1 MACVCDIMGCMQVA
15 MLQSS
20 FPQQFEFGYSARS
33 CTTMGWA
40 NPTRKSW
47 IKYWGKWIRQW
58 QNPLPSEAGGL
69 AWTGGWLWPETRLH
83 TFIVDVA
90 SGEGVWDGDPTPVQ
104 RSKALRR
111 HHTRKAGSIKGRLH
125 FSDSCKADGK
135 PYVVMNKKG
144 SKCQHPMHINGGKCC
159 VCPDSECG
167 VCDGSAS
174 AVSSLPVGH
183 LYGLHGA
190 KAGTVGV
197 RVFGDITNTA
207 GPLETNRNWFNE
219 DTTRTWRT
227 NPNWFNEV

>member
-1 MACVCDIMGCMQVA
+1 MR
-15 MLQSS
+15 QSV
-20 FPQQFEFGYSARS
+20 FPKQFEFGYSARS

-58 QNPLPSEAGGL
+58 ENPYPSEAGGL

-83 TFIVDVA
+83 TFTVDVA
-90 SGEGVWDGDPTPVQ
+90 SGDGVWDGDPTPVQ

-111 HHTRKAGSIKGRLH
+111 HHTRKGGSIKGRLH
-125 FSDSCKADGK
+125 FADSCQSRWQTICCDEQERVQVANI
-135 PYVVMNKKG
+135 PRTSTVARVVYVQTPSGGCVMAVPWLFHH
-144 SKCQHPMHINGGKCC
+144 CQLVMCM
-159 VCPDSECG
+159 VCKS
-167 VCDGSAS
+167 
-174 AVSSLPVGH
+174 
-183 LYGLHGA
+183 A
-190 KAGTVGV
+190 KAGAVGV

-207 GPLETNRNWFNE
+207 GTLETNRNWFNE